1 MQLINPRNSSYKN
14 LIKKK
19 TKFWKIG
26 IFFTSL
32 KILHIFSYIKEKL
45 LCITIGKKIG
55 KQNRKLL
62 SQWNPNFSLN

>member
-14 LIKKK
+14 LIKK

-26 IFFTSL
+26 IFFISL
-32 KILHIFSYIKEKL
+32 KILNIFSYIKEKS
-45 LCITIGKKIG
+45 LCTTIGKKIG